1 MLLDNGWYAAIR
13 KPNVDL
19 ITHGVTTLT
28 ATGVVADDGTER
40 PADIVVLATGFEA
53 HRPIR
58 YDVIGTDGQT
68 LQDLWGEDDAR
79 AYLGITTPGFPNLFF
94 MYGPNT
100 NLGHG
105 GSFIFLAEA
114 QINYITDALS
124 RMVNEDIGSVECRP
138 EVSAAYNEALD
149 AAHSRMVWTHDG
161 MDTWYRNSKGRVVS
175 PMPWRVLDYWT
186 MTRAINLD
194 EFVVVSKVEATA
206 ATA

>member
-1 MLLDNGWYAAIR
+1 
-13 KPNVDL
+13 
-19 ITHGVTTLT
+19 
-28 ATGVVADDGTER
+28 
-40 PADIVVLATGFEA
+40 
-53 HRPIR
+53 
-58 YDVIGTDGQT
+58 
-68 LQDLWGEDDAR
+68 
-79 AYLGITTPGFPNLFF
+79 

-124 RMVNEDIGSVECRP
+124 RMVSEDLSSVECKP

-149 AAHSRMVWTHDG
+149 DAHSRMVWTHDG

-194 EFVVVSKVEATA
+194 EFHVVSRVEATA